1 LFQDCGITGAGDNTV
16 DIRGAVSQD
25 SSTMK
30 NPMKVLLMCSLLLTA
45 TAYPQAIPHLEKRS
59 GVTQL
64 IVDGKP
70 FLALSGELAN
80 TAPSDLEYM
89 NRMMPILARQVHVN
103 TVLTALAWAWIEPQE
118 GKYDFHFA
126 DAAIE
131 NANKC
136 NLRLAWLWFGSW
148 KNGMSSFAPGWVK
161 ANQDRFPKAQIQKGG
176 SVEILSTFSQNN
188 LKADARAFAA
198 LMRHVREVDKN
209 HRVIMV
215 QVENE
220 VGMLGDSRDRSPAAN
235 QAFGKAVPAE
245 FMDYLQKH
253 KDALLPEFR
262 AGWEAGGFKG
272 AGTWEEVFGKGMKT
286 DEIFMGWNY
295 ARYVDQVVEAGK
307 GEYAIPMFVNA
318 WLPAATDKGPGDYPS
333 GGPQAHMHDIWRAGA
348 PHVDMLCPD
357 IYMTN
362 FPELA
367 ALFSRSGNPLFI
379 PECAGVIHGAANAF
393 YAIGQFKAV
402 GYSSMGIGELQRL
415 TAFRAGE
422 AGSVAPAEVSDL
434 PLPRAYATLSQL
446 APLVLEHQTN
456 GTIAGAWLNSANP
469 NTKIK
474 LGGYIL
480 NVSLSGW
487 GRSASSDVPM
497 GYGIFMATAPD
508 EFLMAGDNLLVTF
521 SADPAGPEFVGLT
534 EQAAGRF
541 ENGKWMVTRY
551 LSGDDSTVRKDLAN
565 AVAEHQ
571 SGFGVRLMSQPHLSF
586 AERAIQ
592 RVKLYRYK

>member
-1 LFQDCGITGAGDNTV
+1 
-16 DIRGAVSQD
+16 
-25 SSTMK
+25 MK
-30 NPMKVLLMCSLLLTA
+30 IPTKNLLLCALLLT
-45 TAYPQAIPHLEKRS
+45 TSAYPQAVPHLEKR
-59 GVTQL
+59 GAATQL

-80 TAPSDLEYM
+80 TAPSDLDYM
-89 NRMMPILARQVHVN
+89 KRMMPILAGQVHVN

-118 GKYDFHFA
+118 GQYDFHFA

-131 NANKC
+131 NANQC
-136 NLRLAWLWFGSW
+136 NLRIAWLWFGSW
-148 KNGMSSFAPGWVK
+148 KNGMSSFAPAWVK
-161 ANQDRFPKAQIQKGG
+161 ANQDRFPKAQLQNG
-176 SVEILSTFSQNN
+176 SVEILSTFSENN
-188 LKADARAFAA
+188 LQADARAFAA
-198 LMRHVREVDKN
+198 LMRHVRQVDKN

-235 QAFGKAVPAE
+235 QAFGKPVPGE
-245 FMDYLQKH
+245 LMDYLQKH
-253 KDALLPEFR
+253 KDGLLPEFR
-262 AGWEAGGFKG
+262 TIWEAAGFKTS
-272 AGTWEEVFGKGMKT
+272 GTWEEVFGKGMKT
-286 DEIFMGWNY
+286 DEIFMAWNY
-295 ARYVDQVVEAGK
+295 ARYVDKVVAAGK

-318 WLPAATDKGPGDYPS
+318 WLPAATDRGPGDYPS
-333 GGPQAHMHDIWRAGA
+333 GGPQAHNHDIWRAGA

-362 FPELA
+362 FAELA
-367 ALFSRSGNPLFI
+367 ALYSRSGNTLFI
-379 PECAGVIHGAANAF
+379 PECAGDIHGAANAF

-415 TAFRAGE
+415 TTFRAGE
-422 AGSVAPAEVSDL
+422 AGSVAPASVTNL
-434 PLPRAYATLSQL
+434 PLPQAYATLSQI
-446 APLVLEHQTN
+446 APLVLEHQAG
-456 GTIAGAWLNSANP
+456 GTIAGAWLNQQTP

-487 GRSASSDVPM
+487 GRSTASDVPM
-497 GYGIFMATAPD
+497 GYGIFMATATN

-521 SADPAGPEFVGLT
+521 SADTPGPEFVGLT

-592 RVKLYRYK
+592 RVKVYRYK